1 MLKDAWPAL
10 GAALCTLAFAPS
22 AHADSPPYLTTDT
35 APADKIEAT
44 PFLDTS
50 ATNGGYGLTYAV
62 DTAIPL
68 ATGWEMTL
76 VPRVV
81 TIGDGRGA
89 ATGLGD
95 TEIAVKY
102 LAWSDKAAQLS
113 IAFEPNIVLPTGGR
127 RFGNDLVEAELPILV
142 SKAWG
147 PWSLSGEFGY
157 ERDGAEPRNDHA
169 PLSLLLERAVAGR
182 FSLGAEIG
190 DDVPLR
196 SGRRAS
202 REANLGGGWTIRD
215 GLQLQVMVGRRTV
228 GLDGPADVHSCLAL
242 AVEF

>member
-1 MLKDAWPAL
+1 MPKIAGLAL
-10 GAALCTLAFAPS
+10 SAALCALGLAPS

-35 APADKIEAT
+35 EPAEKIQAAPFVEA
-44 PFLDTS
+44 S
-50 ATNGGYGLTYAV
+50 AMSGGYELTYAV

-68 ATGWEMTL
+68 APGWEMTL
-76 VPRVV
+76 VPRLV
-81 TIGDGRGA
+81 TIGDGRTA

-102 LAWSDKAAQLS
+102 LAWSDKDAQVT
-113 IAFEPNIVLPTGGR
+113 IAFEPNVVLPTGGR
-127 RFGNDLVEAELPILV
+127 RFGDDLVELELPILA

-157 ERDGAEPRNDHA
+157 ERDGATSRNDHA
-169 PLSLLLERAVAGR
+169 PLSLLLERAVTGR
-182 FSLGAEIG
+182 FSVGVEMA
-190 DDVPLR
+190 DDIPFR

-202 REANLGGGWTIRD
+202 LETNVGGDWTIRD
-215 GLQLQVMVGRRTV
+215 GLQLELMVGRRTIGV
-228 GLDGPADVHSCLAL
+228 DGPADLHSCLAL

>member
-1 MLKDAWPAL
+1 MHKVVWLAL
-10 GAALCTLAFAPS
+10 SAALSALASAPS

-35 APADKIEAT
+35 EPADKIEAT

-50 ATNGGYGLTYAV
+50 AMSGGYVLTYAV

-68 ATGWEMTL
+68 ATGWEMTV

-89 ATGLGD
+89 VTGIGD

-102 LAWSDKAAQLS
+102 LAWSDKDAQLT
-113 IAFEPNIVLPTGGR
+113 IAFEPNVVLPTGGR
-127 RFGNDLVEAELPILV
+127 RFGDDLVEAELPILV

-147 PWSLSGEFGY
+147 PWSLSVEFGY
-157 ERDGAEPRNDHA
+157 ERDGAASRNDHA

-182 FSLGAEIG
+182 FSVGAEIA
-190 DDVPLR
+190 DDIPFR
-196 SGRRAS
+196 SGRGAS

-215 GLQLQVMVGRRTV
+215 SLQLQLMVGRRTV
-228 GLDGPADVHSCLAL
+228 GLDGPADLHSCLAL